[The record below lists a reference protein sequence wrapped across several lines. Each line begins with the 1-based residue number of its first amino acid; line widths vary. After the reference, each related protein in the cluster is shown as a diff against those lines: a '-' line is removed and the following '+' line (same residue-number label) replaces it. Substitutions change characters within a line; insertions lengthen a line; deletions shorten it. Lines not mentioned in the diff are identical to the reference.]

1 MHYTRNGTSLRRDKS
16 ERAPIQSPDFD
27 VAAPPAFPSFSSQVG
42 LAFLVATE
50 RIKRWSVFNF
60 LEKTRISLVPIP
72 YKPSFL
78 FWLRSI
84 CFIRPVQLLYKCIAV
99 KNPVNNL
106 WVTQVVLSL
115 KAPNFK

>member
-50 RIKRWSVFNF
+50 RIKRWSVFLLF
-60 LEKTRISLVPIP
+60 GKDPDKSCSDTLQTFFFILVAV
-72 YKPSFL
+72 Y
-78 FWLRSI
+78 
-84 CFIRPVQLLYKCIAV
+84 LLYKACSTPI
-99 KNPVNNL
+99 
-106 WVTQVVLSL
+106 
-115 KAPNFK
+115 